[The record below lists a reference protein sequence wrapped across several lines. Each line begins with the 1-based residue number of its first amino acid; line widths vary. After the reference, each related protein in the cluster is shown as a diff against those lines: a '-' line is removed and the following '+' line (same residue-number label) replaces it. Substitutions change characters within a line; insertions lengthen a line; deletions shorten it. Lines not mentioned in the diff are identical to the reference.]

1 MENKKI
7 ISMLQ
12 IAKKAGKISYG
23 IEAVRK
29 SSFRKQAK
37 LIIYASDIA
46 ERTLKDVKSFS
57 NEILMKDISL
67 SKIELGEFLGRK
79 ELAVLSVTDV
89 NFSNG
94 IKRLFK

>member
-29 SSFRKQAK
+29 SSFRKKAK
-37 LIIYASDIA
+37 LIIIASDIA
-46 ERTLKDVKSFS
+46 ERTLKDVNSFS
-57 NEILMKDISL
+57 NTIPLKDISL

-89 NFSNG
+89 NFANG

>member
-29 SSFRKQAK
+29 ASIRKKSQ
-37 LIIYASDIA
+37 LIIVASDIA

-57 NEILMKDISL
+57 NSTPVKDISL

-89 NFSNG
+89 NFANG

>member
-29 SSFRKQAK
+29 STFRKNAK
-37 LIIYASDIA
+37 LIVIASDIA
-46 ERTLKDVKSFS
+46 ERTLKDVKGFS
-57 NEILMKDISL
+57 NKIPIEDISL
-67 SKIELGEFLGRK
+67 SKVKLGEFLGRK

-89 NFSNG
+89 NFANG